1 MPGLRGRSAA
11 PHQQFVEHYTRAL
24 DRLSSAHEAQRVGA
38 MRTLEA
44 LGQAHPAQRQ
54 AIVDVFCGYLRTPGD
69 DEPVRQSAA
78 QILSDLLRPTR
89 TSYWPGINVDLA
101 GARLTDLDL
110 SDCRIDGWLRLDHAV
125 LTGQSRLRGLTVGG
139 TASLRGLLCWDH
151 AWLERST
158 FEGPVSFDGAT
169 FRGDAWFGEAA
180 FSGWASF
187 AGVDF
192 AGHAWFGACA
202 FKAPV
207 DFTHAVF
214 RRSAGF
220 RGAVADAGVGLGG
233 TTFLGPAR
241 VSRRDDEWNV
251 IAPGWRVVVDRD
263 NRSVGQLLWVGHPEL
278 VEKPALHD
286 TSEPTPV

>member
-1 MPGLRGRSAA
+1 
-11 PHQQFVEHYTRAL
+11 VEHYAKAL
-24 DRLSSAHEAQRVGA
+24 DRLSSPHEAQRVGA

-54 AIVDVFCGYLRTPGD
+54 AIVDVFCGYLRTPGE

-78 QILSDLLRPTR
+78 QILSDLLRPNGA
-89 TSYWPGINVDLA
+89 SYWPRINVDLA

-110 SDCRIDGWLRLDHAV
+110 SDCRIEGWLRLDHAV
-125 LTGQSRLRGLTVGG
+125 LTGQSRLRGLAVTG

-151 AWLERST
+151 AWLERGT
-158 FEGPVSFDGAT
+158 FHGPVSFDGAT
-169 FRGDAWFGEAA
+169 FRGDAWFGEAV
-180 FSGWASF
+180 FHGWTSF

-192 AGHAWFGACA
+192 AGHAWFGAA
-202 FKAPV
+202 DFRAPV
-207 DFTHAVF
+207 DFNHAVF

-220 RGAVADAGVGLGG
+220 RGASATAGVGLGG

-241 VSRRDDEWNV
+241 VSRKDEDWNV

-263 NRSVGQLLWVGHPEL
+263 NRSVGQLIWVGHPEL
-278 VEKPALHD
+278 VEKPPIHD
-286 TSEPTPV
+286 NSEPTPV